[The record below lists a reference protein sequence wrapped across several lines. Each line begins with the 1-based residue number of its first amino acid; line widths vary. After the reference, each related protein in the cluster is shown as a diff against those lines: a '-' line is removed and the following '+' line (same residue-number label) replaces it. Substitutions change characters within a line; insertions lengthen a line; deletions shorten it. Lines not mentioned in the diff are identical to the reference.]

1 MILIAGID
9 VGTRM
14 TKCVLLDAETDHI
27 LITSCKPSGH
37 DFAKTSVAI
46 LDEALAA
53 ANLNAESLQ
62 YIASTGFGRYQVP
75 HKHIQITE
83 ITCHAMGAHYLYPGT
98 RTVIDLGA
106 QNARAI
112 HVGEDGR
119 VKKFRMNDKCASG
132 AGRFLERVA
141 KGLELELDEIGGLS
155 MRSKDPQPISSICAV
170 LAESEVINLVTV
182 GYPVEDILMGTNLS
196 ISERIVALIRQVGVD
211 EEVTMTGGVTRNA
224 GMVQAVETK
233 LGTRLNVHILSEYAG
248 ALGACLLAERRI
260 QKLRLTEAAAA
271 GAT

>member
-1 MILIAGID
+1 MTVIAGID
-9 VGTRM
+9 MGTRM
-14 TKCVLLDAETDHI
+14 TKCVLLNAETDAI
-27 LITSCKPSGH
+27 LTTCTRASGH
-37 DFAKTSVAI
+37 DFAKTSRMI
-46 LDEALAA
+46 LDQAVEEAGVDAA
-53 ANLNAESLQ
+53 QIQ

-75 HKHIQITE
+75 HRHIQITE
-83 ITCHAMGAHYLYPGT
+83 ITCHAMGAHALFPNT

-112 HVGEDGR
+112 HVNEEGR
-119 VKKFRMNDKCASG
+119 VLKFRMNDKCASG

-141 KGLELELDEIGGLS
+141 RGLELELDDIGNLS
-155 MRSKDPQPISSICAV
+155 LRSKDPQPISSICAV

-196 ISERIVALIRQVGVD
+196 ISERIVALIRQVSVE

-224 GMVQAVETK
+224 GMVDAIRKK
-233 LGTRLNVHILSEYAG
+233 LGTPVNVHPLSEFAG

-260 QKLRLTEAAAA
+260 EKTRQKAEAVA
-271 GAT
+271 